1 MKNEEAK
8 FILQAYR
15 PNGADAA
22 DPGLAEA
29 LAQARR
35 DPAIERW
42 FAAQQAFDR
51 AVSAKLGEITP
62 PPGLRDA
69 ILAGARFATGSGK
82 QTSPLLPSALRRR
95 ETWPA
100 WVGLAAGVALLLAVS
115 LAVWPKSAEATP
127 LLLDFALNDTLR
139 QTHHGHQHSREA
151 AEFQAWLGST
161 ETRLT
166 GGLAI
171 DFEQLRR
178 QGCRVI
184 AFDGKPLL
192 EICFQRDGVWFH
204 AYIARATDFPQV
216 TAPLPPLFR
225 DEGRASAVAWSDGNH
240 IYIVAS
246 KAGREALQRLI

>member
-8 FILQAYR
+8 FILHAYR

-29 LAQARR
+29 LAHARR

-51 AVSAKLGEITP
+51 AVGAKLGEIAP

-69 ILAGARFATGSGK
+69 ILAGARFASGDEN
-82 QTSPLLPSALRRR
+82 QSLPLRPAAPRGVRA
-95 ETWPA
+95 WPA
-100 WVGLAAGVALLLAVS
+100 WIGLAAGVALLLAVG
-115 LAVWPKSAEATP
+115 LAVWPKTAEATP

-139 QTHHGHQHSREA
+139 QAHHGQHGREA
-151 AEFQAWLGST
+151 AEFQALLGST
-161 ETRLT
+161 ETRLAE
-166 GGLAI
+166 GIPL
-171 DFEQLRR
+171 DFELLRR

-184 AFDGKPLL
+184 SFNDKPLL
-192 EICFQRDGVWFH
+192 EVCFQRDGMWFH
-204 AYIARATDFPQV
+204 AYIARAADFPQV
-216 TAPLPPLFR
+216 AAKLPPMFR

-240 IYIVAS
+240 IFVVAS